1 MSNILAIIEESGSVL
16 DDREIEIIQNKT
28 QRKKRQKKKKEQ
40 TTIVLCDNFKQPHLN
55 VSGVYEREMERPEKL
70 FEIILAKTFQI

>member
-1 MSNILAIIEESGSVL
+1 MSNILDIIEESGSVL

-55 VSGVYEREMERPEKL
+55 V
-70 FEIILAKTFQI
+70 